1 MQQTDFKLCNCP
13 KKWETNLHGHH
24 PSCVRATKCFF
35 CGMSNQMCKRLR
47 ICRGGPFKANPLRI
61 LAEGNIRK
69 GMHDNF
75 LASIRIL
82 FFQIAPLNQQVAPSD
97 KIDACI
103 SRLIRCRHQYE
114 AMKLLQNVSAADVD
128 SAEKCLFR
136 LKCAYFDMKK
146 LLEEQQSAAG
156 N

>member
-1 MQQTDFKLCNCP
+1 MQPNEFNLCNCP
-13 KKWETNLHGHH
+13 KKWKTPLHGHH
-24 PSCVRATKCFF
+24 PSCVRSPSCFF

-82 FFQIAPLNQQVAPSD
+82 FFQIEPLFQQVAPSE
-97 KIDACI
+97 KKKSCI
-103 SRLIRCRHQYE
+103 PRVIRCRHQYE
-114 AMKLLQNVSAADVD
+114 AMKLLQNVSSADVD
-128 SAEKCLFR
+128 SSEKCLFR
-136 LKCAYFDMKK
+136 LKCVYFDMKK
-146 LLEEQQSAAG
+146 LLEGQQSAAG